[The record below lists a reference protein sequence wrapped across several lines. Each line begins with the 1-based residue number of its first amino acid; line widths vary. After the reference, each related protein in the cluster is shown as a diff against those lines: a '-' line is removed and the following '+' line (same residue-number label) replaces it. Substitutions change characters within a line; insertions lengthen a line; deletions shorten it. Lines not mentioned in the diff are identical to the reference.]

1 MNDVWQQSPKQ
12 RLKLWREF
20 RLSLD
25 NIDYEE
31 DCLQSVINWWKS
43 APVGSRELDIYD
55 KDTWPDPWQLIYTNA
70 LDENSITLGIAYTLH
85 LIDWECD
92 VFLVQNQEESWIR
105 LIVLVDDCYVLNYT
119 YGVVENKEIL
129 DDCTILEKYQTSQ
142 LTK

>member
-92 VFLVQNQEESWIR
+92 VLLVQNQEESWIR

>member
-25 NIDYEE
+25 NIEYEE

-55 KDTWPDPWQLIYTNA
+55 KNTWPDPWQLIYTNA

-92 VFLVQNQEESWIR
+92 VLLVQNQEESWIR

-119 YGVVENKEIL
+119 YGVVENKDIL
-129 DDCTILEKYQTSQ
+129 NDCTILEKYHTSQ

>member
-25 NIDYEE
+25 NIEYEE

-55 KDTWPDPWQLIYTNA
+55 KNTWPDPWQLIYTNA

-92 VFLVQNQEESWIR
+92 VLLVQNQEESWIR
-105 LIVLVDDCYVLNYT
+105 LIVLVDDSYVLNYT
-119 YGVVENKEIL
+119 YGVVENKDIL
-129 DDCTILEKYQTSQ
+129 NDCTILEKYHTSQ